1 MTWPGHERGSAAYRR
16 ILIALLCSGV
26 ATFAQLYSP
35 QSLLPLIAT
44 DLGVSAAAS
53 SLIVSAGTLGLA
65 VSVLPWSLVA
75 DRLGRVGAMRI
86 ALIAATALGLVFPWL
101 PWFESVVALRFVQG
115 VALGGIPGVTIVYLA
130 EEIRSTRLALAA
142 GTYISGTTVGGLLGR
157 FIAAPIGEATNWRIG
172 TFAVAALS
180 VVMVATF
187 IAVLPRARGFQPRAT
202 SLSHV
207 SRAIGAHMRNPKLL
221 VLYGQAVLLMGAFI
235 AVYNYFLFR
244 VEGPPFFIT
253 PAIASFMYLAYLAGT
268 VSSRASARL
277 VARIGR
283 GPAILTCI
291 GIMAGGALVTLSS
304 SLLVMIVGLVVFTGG
319 FFAAH
324 TVAVAWSGTR
334 ASHDRAQSAALY
346 NFGYY
351 AGSSLFG
358 FLGGFAW
365 AWLGWTGVVA
375 MVFALILVAGAWIAL
390 AARER

>member
-1 MTWPGHERGSAAYRR
+1 MTWSGHERGSPAYRR
-16 ILIALLCSGV
+16 ILIARFCSGV

-35 QSLLPLIAT
+35 QALLPFIAT
-44 DLGVSAAAS
+44 ELSVRAAGS
-53 SLIVSAGTLGLA
+53 SLIISAATLGLA

-75 DRLGRVGAMRI
+75 DRIGRARAMRI
-86 ALIAATALGLVFPWL
+86 ALISATVVGLVFPWL
-101 PWFESVVALRFVQG
+101 PWFESIVALRFIQG
-115 VALGGIPGVTIVYLA
+115 VALGGIPGVTIVYLT
-130 EEIRSTRLALAA
+130 EEIRSKRLALAA
-142 GTYISGTTVGGLLGR
+142 GTYISGTTIGGLLGR
-157 FIAAPIGEATNWRIG
+157 FIAAPIGELTTWRLG
-172 TFAVAALS
+172 SFAVALLS
-180 VVMVATF
+180 AVTVAIF
-187 IAVLPRARGFQPRAT
+187 IAILPAPQGFQPVST

-207 SRAIGAHMRNPKLL
+207 ARAIGMHMRNPRLL

-244 VEGPPFFIT
+244 VEGPPFFVT

-277 VARIGR
+277 VTRLGR
-283 GPAILTCI
+283 GSALLTCI
-291 GIMAGGALVTLSS
+291 GIMAVGTLITLSS
-304 SLLVMIVGLVVFTGG
+304 SLTVMIIGLVVFTGS

-334 ASHDRAQSAALY
+334 ATHDRAQSTALY
-346 NFGYY
+346 NFWYY

-375 MVFALILVAGAWIAL
+375 MVLTLVLLAGAWAAI
-390 AARER
+390 AAREQ